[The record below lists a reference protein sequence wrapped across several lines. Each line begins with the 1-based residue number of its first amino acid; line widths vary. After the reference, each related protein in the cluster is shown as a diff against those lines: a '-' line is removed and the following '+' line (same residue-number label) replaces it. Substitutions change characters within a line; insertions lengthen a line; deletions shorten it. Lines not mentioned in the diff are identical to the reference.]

1 MIKDDKIMTEEE
13 EDELMDKQVSLFS
26 DNLSETLQQL
36 SMKCIEEYGKIDP
49 RAATISLAKALAAS
63 FAGLTHG
70 LPKKDVKSLLH
81 ELFEMIEGDVAY
93 HHKDLKENLVR
104 N

>member
-1 MIKDDKIMTEEE
+1 MTEEE
-13 EDELMDKQVSLFS
+13 EDELMDKQVSRFS
-26 DNLSETLQQL
+26 DNLSETIQQL
-36 SMKCIEEYGKIDP
+36 SMKCIEEDGKIDP

-70 LPKKDVKSLLH
+70 LPEEEVKFLLH
-81 ELFEMIEGDVAY
+81 ELFEMIEGDIAC
-93 HHKDLKENLVR
+93 HQKDLKEDLVR